1 VLSGRSHRLLLSH
14 QRSRLRVLLS
24 WVQAAKAGVRR
35 QASSSTPAGIVLFMS
50 AFLS

>member
-14 QRSRLRVLLS
+14 HRSMLRVLLS
-24 WVQAAKAGVRR
+24 WVQAAKAGVRTH
-35 QASSSTPAGIVLFMS
+35 ASNSAPAGIVLFMR